1 MPDDAEPNS
10 ETSELLTQNKRSTGV
25 SYYVFIG
32 YFVERYD
39 PDGVTWYDH
48 DQLMGE
54 MWDISVLA

>member
-39 PDGVTWYDH
+39 PDGVT
-48 DQLMGE
+48 
-54 MWDISVLA
+54 